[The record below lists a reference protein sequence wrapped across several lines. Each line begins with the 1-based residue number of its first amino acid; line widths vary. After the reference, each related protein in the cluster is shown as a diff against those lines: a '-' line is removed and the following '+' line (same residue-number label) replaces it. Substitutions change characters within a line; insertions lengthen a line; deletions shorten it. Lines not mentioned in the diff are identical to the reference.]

1 MNRYT
6 LVVVDMQPFFQEAND
21 ELTLSN
27 VEREVKDAIKQDCDI
42 VFVEIPYFSPMD
54 DQGLKPTHSRLT
66 DLVKGY
72 KRSHTIM
79 KMMFPRGRFEGANNI
94 IRGSNH
100 FHFKKNQFRVCGVLT
115 GGWIRKT
122 DGSIE
127 TDERTG
133 LPQHTG
139 CVFDIVLG
147 LSQLLP
153 EAQIEVVQ
161 DACRDLRPASLQ
173 TNWNDFRQLPNV
185 SVVQSGHEQQAA

>member
-1 MNRYT
+1 MSRYT
-6 LVVVDMQPFFQEAND
+6 LVIVDMQPFFEEAND
-21 ELTLSN
+21 ELTISN
-27 VEREVKDAIKQDCDI
+27 VEREVKEAIKQGCDI

-66 DLVKGY
+66 DLVKEY
-72 KRSHTIM
+72 QRSHTIL

-94 IRGSNH
+94 IRGSSH
-100 FHFKKNQFRVCGVLT
+100 FHYNKKQFRICGVLT
-115 GGWIRKT
+115 GGWIRKS

-153 EAQIEVVQ
+153 DALIEVVQ
-161 DACRDLRPASLQ
+161 DACRDSRPAAQ
-173 TNWNDFRQLPNV
+173 ETNWNDFGQLPNV
-185 SVVQSGHEQQAA
+185 SVLPNDNDLQAA